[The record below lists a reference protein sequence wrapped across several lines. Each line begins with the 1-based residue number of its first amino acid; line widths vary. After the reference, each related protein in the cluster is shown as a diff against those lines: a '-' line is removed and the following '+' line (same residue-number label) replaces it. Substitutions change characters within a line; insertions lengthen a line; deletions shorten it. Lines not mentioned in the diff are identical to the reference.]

1 MSKDPD
7 SSLNPLSQPK
17 RGAPFGPTGQHLPQ
31 RPAFDR
37 GTEGAVGAR
46 LGPGGPESS
55 KSGAAAALDSCSSA
69 CLESKIRLP
78 SYSIALAPCQFCL
91 EAVRKHRRTP
101 IRPLRC
107 DSMVRYGTSPG
118 EHIRARAANRRQ
130 VGCRRS
136 SMLGAQGAK
145 PCPPAWTTSCCTSS
159 DARSGFVCA
168 ELAQDATG
176 NCRLTTAA
184 RERRERANDTRQL
197 AHGARA

>member
-69 CLESKIRLP
+69 CLESKIGSP

-101 IRPLRC
+101 IRPVQC

-118 EHIRARAANRRQ
+118 SISGLAPQIAGKSVVDAAPCSVPRVRSLVLRLAPRAAAHPP
-130 VGCRRS
+130 
-136 SMLGAQGAK
+136 MLG
-145 PCPPAWTTSCCTSS
+145 PALFVQSS
-159 DARSGFVCA
+159 RKTPQ
-168 ELAQDATG
+168 E
-176 NCRLTTAA
+176 AA
-184 RERRERANDTRQL
+184 D
-197 AHGARA
+197 